1 MSELEADLPKIIKVQ
16 TTLMRDFMENGRE
29 VLNYV
34 ADPDYE
40 MLMPYLV
47 RKFKL
52 YDSLQDSEKLEYL
65 RTMTVASLFGPLGLI
80 MQHDEK
86 MRSMSQHY
94 HEHFAPRVQTGLPA
108 SGMIGRQG
116 PKANRRQIF
125 ALIEEIVGE
134 EFPERALQSKKPQAV
149 GIGMRGSRVPFE
161 GSYLF
166 PDKADP
172 RDTLFVQI
180 EVPGLNLNGGFGRRD
195 LGFFAGFGF
204 PCWGSYDYAYAAAL
218 QAQTVELTVRMFC
231 KMLKFVYPYH
241 VRLWDGYFGKDE
253 R

>member
-1 MSELEADLPKIIKVQ
+1 VSELEVDLPKLIEVQ
-16 TTLMRDFMENGRE
+16 ATLMQDFMENGRE
-29 VLNYV
+29 VLDYV
-34 ADPDYE
+34 ADPDYDI
-40 MLMPYLV
+40 LMPYLV

-52 YDSLQDSEKLEYL
+52 YDSLKGSEKLECL

-80 MQHDEK
+80 MQQDEK
-86 MRSMSQHY
+86 MRSMSQY
-94 HEHFAPRVQTGLPA
+94 YRGHFAPRVQMGLPA
-108 SGMIGRQG
+108 SGMIGRYG
-116 PKANRRQIF
+116 PTANRRQVF
-125 ALIEEIVGE
+125 ALIEEIMGA

-195 LGFFAGFGF
+195 LGFFTGFGF
-204 PCWGSYDYAYAAAL
+204 PCWGSYDHPYAAEL